1 MYVYM
6 YTHTHVRTSGSH
18 HCTHIQPHL
27 AFSTYVYTTLMLT
40 YVYIQWYLYT
50 THIDTCIHT
59 RHTYTCTP
67 THIHRHAYTDTYTR
81 THVHRH
87 MYTDTYTQTHV
98 HMYTDT
104 YVRTLSDCCW
114 YTQSPGCTRNQFWKL
129 LLPMHLWEHQQ
140 RKQSV
145 PVARWE
151 AIKRIK
157 VTQFD
162 LQVNKS
168 CF

>member
-1 MYVYM
+1 MYTC
-6 YTHTHVRTSGSH
+6 THTHVRTSRSH
-18 HCTHIQPHL
+18 YCTHIQPHL

-59 RHTYTCTP
+59 DPYT
-67 THIHRHAYTDTYTR
+67 H
-81 THVHRH
+81 
-87 MYTDTYTQTHV
+87 THV
-98 HMYTDT
+98 HMYTNT

>member
-1 MYVYM
+1 MSANVRMNTYGRGMYVYM
-6 YTHTHVRTSGSH
+6 YTYTHVRTSRSH
-18 HCTHIQPHL
+18 YCTHIQPHL

-50 THIDTCIHT
+50 THVDTCIHT
-59 RHTYTCTP
+59 DP
-67 THIHRHAYTDTYTR
+67 
-81 THVHRH
+81 
-87 MYTDTYTQTHV
+87 YTQTHV

-114 YTQSPGCTRNQFWKL
+114 YMQSPGCTRNQFWKL

>member
-1 MYVYM
+1 MRMNTYGRGMYVYM
-6 YTHTHVRTSGSH
+6 YTHTHVRTSRSH
-18 HCTHIQPHL
+18 HCTHVQPHL

-40 YVYIQWYLYT
+40 YVYIHWYLYT

-59 RHTYTCTP
+59 DP
-67 THIHRHAYTDTYTR
+67 
-81 THVHRH
+81 
-87 MYTDTYTQTHV
+87 YTQTHV

-114 YTQSPGCTRNQFWKL
+114 YMQPPGCTRNQFWKL
-129 LLPMHLWEHQQ
+129 LLPLHLWEHQQ

-145 PVARWE
+145 SVARWE
-151 AIKRIK
+151 AIKMIK